1 MFKALQ
7 PLLAERGIH
16 ILLSSAKDGRIKVYI
31 EPIKTSDKEDSA
43 FVTPFSCAGM
53 PEELD
58 AELAGFLS
66 QWVTTRSTVTA
77 SLSEALAAAEADA
90 KTAADEAKKKAAD
103 KSKKPTPGKAST
115 PTPPKVVAAKPTT
128 PSLLDDLPE
137 TGCCGTG
144 GENEET
150 GEELDAV
157 LATAPALVDDVV
169 AAVPVPVKDEVVTAA
184 PAPVAAAP
192 EAAPAPATAASV
204 VTTAEVTQDLF

>member
-7 PLLAERGIH
+7 PLLAERSIH

-115 PTPPKVVAAKPTT
+115 PTPPKVVAAKPAT

-137 TGCCGTG
+137 SGTD

-157 LATAPALVDDVV
+157 LATAPAPVDDVV
-169 AAVPVPVKDEVVTAA
+169 AAAPIPVKDEVVTAA

>member
-66 QWVTTRSTVTA
+66 QWVTTRSTVT
-77 SLSEALAAAEADA
+77 AEADA